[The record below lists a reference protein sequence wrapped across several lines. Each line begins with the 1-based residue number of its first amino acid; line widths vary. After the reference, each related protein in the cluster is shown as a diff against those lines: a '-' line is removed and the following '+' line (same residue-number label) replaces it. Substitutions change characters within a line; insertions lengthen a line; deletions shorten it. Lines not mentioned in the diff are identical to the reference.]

1 MDEEHKKRKRKHS
14 EKDPKAQDR
23 DGARRKLLGANM
35 RTARLRLGFTQEHV
49 AELLGISPE
58 VYGRMERG
66 TIYPRM
72 ERFMDLCEK
81 LSVPPDRLLGYASA
95 ESPAI
100 GALGPEE
107 WSAVLHRF
115 MPVTQ
120 KLTQSQLI
128 SLRRYM
134 VDLNRLLTGFVERSA
149 EQAQAGAQ
157 SATQP
162 RE

>member
-1 MDEEHKKRKRKHS
+1 MDEERKKKRTQG
-14 EKDPKAQDR
+14 EKDKKPQDR
-23 DGARRKLLGANM
+23 DDARRKLLGANM

-49 AELLGISPE
+49 AELLGISTE

-66 TIYPRM
+66 TIFPRM

-95 ESPAI
+95 ESPSTEAT
-100 GALGPEE
+100 GQEQ
-107 WSAVLHRF
+107 WSTALHRF

-120 KLTQSQLI
+120 KLTQPQLI

-134 VDLNRLLTGFVERSA
+134 MDLNRLLTGFVEQST
-149 EQAQAGAQ
+149 EQPQEGP
-157 SATQP
+157 SSTPQP
-162 RE
+162 HE

>member
-1 MDEEHKKRKRKHS
+1 MDEEPKKKKRKQG
-14 EKDPKAQDR
+14 EKDKQAQSR
-23 DGARRKLLGANM
+23 DDARRKLLGANM
-35 RTARLRLGFTQEHV
+35 RTARLQLGLTQEHV

-66 TIYPRM
+66 TIFPRM

-81 LSVPPDRLLGYASA
+81 LSVPPDRLLGYPSVEPPAS
-95 ESPAI
+95 
-100 GALGPEE
+100 GAPHREE
-107 WSAVLHRF
+107 WSTVLHRF

-120 KLTQSQLI
+120 KLTQPQFL

-134 VDLNRLLTGFVERSA
+134 VDLNRLLTGFVEQNSEKPQGSSR
-149 EQAQAGAQ
+149 

-162 RE
+162 HE

>member
-1 MDEEHKKRKRKHS
+1 MDEERKKKRKQG
-14 EKDPKAQDR
+14 EKDKQAQDR

-49 AELLGISPE
+49 AELLGISTE

-66 TIYPRM
+66 TIFPRM

-81 LSVPPDRLLGYASA
+81 LSVPPDRLLGYASV
-95 ESPAI
+95 EPPAT
-100 GALGPEE
+100 GATPPEQ
-107 WSAVLHRF
+107 WSTVLHRF

-120 KLTQSQLI
+120 KLTQPQLL
-128 SLRRYM
+128 SLRRYL
-134 VDLNRLLTGFVERSA
+134 VDLNRLLTGFVEQNA
-149 EQAQAGAQ
+149 EQPQGGRP

-162 RE
+162 HE